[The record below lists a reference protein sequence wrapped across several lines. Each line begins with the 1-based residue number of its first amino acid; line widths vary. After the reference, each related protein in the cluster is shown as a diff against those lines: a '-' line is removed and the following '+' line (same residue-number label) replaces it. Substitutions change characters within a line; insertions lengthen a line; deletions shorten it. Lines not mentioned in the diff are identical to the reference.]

1 MFGPVKSERK
11 CPGCATVFKRDPTNE
26 KWDELGVASPECY
39 RFFLKV
45 VQYHDFRF
53 SFLPLRH
60 LISAAYALQH
70 LPRLEIQIALK
81 IDRDARARS
90 VQDVPL
96 HLLQLFL
103 TFEKSFEAERAQS
116 EVDVISRK
124 IVESHKLFLEFK
136 RPNGVFELRAF
147 DLWNAIDYTKLNVDE
162 YVYLMR
168 RFAEKTWDAWFEYH
182 DFIRKLYKTYSA

>member
-11 CPGCATVFKRDPTNE
+11 CPGCATVFKRDMANE

-39 RFFLKV
+39 YFFLKV
-45 VQYHDFRF
+45 VQYNDFRF

-60 LISAAYALQH
+60 LICAAYALQH

-90 VQDVPL
+90 VQNVPL
-96 HLLQLFL
+96 HLLYLFL
-103 TFEKSFEAERAQS
+103 TFEKGFSVERVQS
-116 EVDVISRK
+116 EVDAISRK
-124 IVESHKLFLEFK
+124 IVANRKLFLECN
-136 RPNGVFELRAF
+136 RPSGAFELRAGN
-147 DLWNAIDYTKLNVDE
+147 LWGAIDYTKLSLDE
-162 YVYLMR
+162 YVYLIR

-182 DFIRKLYKTYSA
+182 DFIRKLYKTYTT